1 MGSQAFSSAY
11 AIVLNSLERPKFTCR
26 FAPGL
31 FSRNPAGSQLTLRR
45 ADLREHRCGG
55 FWRCLTFT
63 DLSLTSTMLSRCN
76 FRPFEEANSR
86 VTWDL
91 RRHSSC
97 RPSSSSFGFA
107 LEPRFPHEARLAALR
122 LPSSGADSADYFDA
136 GIERVD
142 AITLPSLQGPFG

>member
-1 MGSQAFSSAY
+1 
-11 AIVLNSLERPKFTCR
+11 
-26 FAPGL
+26 
-31 FSRNPAGSQLTLRR
+31 
-45 ADLREHRCGG
+45 
-55 FWRCLTFT
+55 
-63 DLSLTSTMLSRCN
+63 MLSRCN

-91 RRHSSC
+91 RRPPPC

-122 LPSSGADSADYFDA
+122 LFHRGADYFDA

-142 AITLPSLQGPFG
+142 AITSPQPAGSIRLKLNIPRLASRVNS